1 MEKRSTNLP
10 PSPPGVI
17 PALIRGFNAVANR
30 ALVILIPIVF
40 DLFLWLGP
48 RLSVYKLVGP
58 ALDEVARMPGQNQG
72 ILENMAVFHEFFEG
86 FNAFAALRT
95 FPLGIFSLMSSS
107 VAVNSPLGERA
118 VVEAGGLPSFLL
130 WVILMTVAGWLLGG
144 FYFYSVAKVTAVPG
158 QEPDSM
164 ARKLVQGMALSGFW
178 SGLWLFASLPLL
190 VLLGVLLL
198 ISPALVSLVYLL
210 ILISV
215 IWLAV
220 PVFFSIHGIFIHAD
234 HLFRSISKSFRIMR
248 YAMPSL
254 GWFVI
259 IALILSQGLN
269 FLWNIAP
276 ADSWMVVFGIF
287 GHAFVSTA
295 LLAASFFYYHDLNDW
310 VDAALAWMK
319 ASAGSVR
326 A

>member
-1 MEKRSTNLP
+1 
-10 PSPPGVI
+10 VI
-17 PALIRGFNAVANR
+17 
-30 ALVILIPIVF
+30 ILIPIVF

-48 RLSVYKLVGP
+48 RLSIYKLVAP
-58 ALDEVARMPGQNQG
+58 ALDEMGRMPGQNQG
-72 ILENMAVFHEFFEG
+72 IVENMALFHKFFEG

-107 VAVNSPLGERA
+107 VAINSPLGERS
-118 VVEAGGLPSFLL
+118 VVEAAGLPSFLL
-130 WVILMTVAGWLLGG
+130 WVMLMTVAGWLLGG
-144 FYFYSVAKVTAVPG
+144 LYFYSVAKVTAQPE
-158 QEPDSM
+158 QAPASA
-164 ARKLVQGMALSGFW
+164 ARTLLQGMALSGFW
-178 SGLWLFASLPLL
+178 SGLWLFISLPVL
-190 VLLGVLLL
+190 VLLGVLML

-210 ILISV
+210 ILISI

-220 PVFFSIHGIFIHAD
+220 PVFFSIHGIFVHAD
-234 HLFRSISKSFRIMR
+234 HLFRSISKSFRMMR

-259 IALILSQGLN
+259 IALVLSQGLN

-276 ADSWMVVFGIF
+276 ADSWMVLFGIF